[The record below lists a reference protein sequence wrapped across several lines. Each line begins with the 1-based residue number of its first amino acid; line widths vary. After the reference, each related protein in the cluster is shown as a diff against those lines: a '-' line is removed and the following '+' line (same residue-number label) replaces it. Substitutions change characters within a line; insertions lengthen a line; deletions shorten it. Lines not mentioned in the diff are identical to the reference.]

1 MQKCANTINTPA
13 YDAALC
19 SLIEAAVRPDEMMRV
34 ENYSFKTFSAS
45 FCAAFSSRVFGPTL
59 HLATPGRG
67 HVDELWVLGADSVC
81 GSACERRSQD
91 APCHGRVAGAEERDT
106 GVQVAPTMEG
116 RASSQRARSLL

>member
-1 MQKCANTINTPA
+1 MQKCATTINTPA

-19 SLIEAAVRPDEMMRV
+19 SLIEAAVQPDEMMKV
-34 ENYSFKTFSAS
+34 ETFQLS

-81 GSACERRSQD
+81 GSPCARRSQD

>member
-19 SLIEAAVRPDEMMRV
+19 SLIEAAVQPDEMMRV

-45 FCAAFSSRVFGPTL
+45 FCAAFSGPPPP
-59 HLATPGRG
+59 TPGRG

-81 GSACERRSQD
+81 GSACEGRSQD
-91 APCHGRVAGAEERDT
+91 APCHGRVAGAEGRGT